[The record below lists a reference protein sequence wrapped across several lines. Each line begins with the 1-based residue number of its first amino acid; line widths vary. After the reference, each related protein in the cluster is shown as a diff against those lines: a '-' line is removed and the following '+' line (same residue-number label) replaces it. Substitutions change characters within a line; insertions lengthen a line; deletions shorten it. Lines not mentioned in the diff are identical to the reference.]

1 MKKLASL
8 LILPVLF
15 AGLAGCGKDQ
25 APKAAPPA
33 AEVTVVT
40 LKPEQAAMNTELPG
54 RTTAYVTAEV
64 RPQVGG
70 ILQKRLFEEG
80 TEVKA
85 GQPLYQIAPDT
96 FQATVDSA
104 QAALAKAQ
112 AALASAQVKADRY
125 KELAAIE
132 AVSKQSNDESE
143 AAYKQAL
150 ADVASSRASVAS
162 ARLSLGFTRVIAP
175 ISGRIGRSSV
185 TQGALVTASQETAL
199 ATVQQLDP
207 IYVDVTQSS
216 TDLLRIRRDMAS
228 GKLKIGGDGRP
239 TVKLTLEDGSTY
251 AQEGKLLL
259 AEVTVEKTA
268 GTVTLRAIF
277 PNPKRELLPGMY
289 VRATMQGAVADNVL
303 LVPQTGVSRDARG
316 NAIALVVGAGE
327 KVEQRSLETGQSIGG
342 RWLVVK
348 GLNAGDRV
356 IVEGS
361 QKVRVGAP
369 VRAVEGT
376 AVAAGSGTPAAG
388 AAVPSTA
395 PSVEALPGAT
405 PGAPAPADT
414 KAVKAATAA
423 PAVAVK

>member
-1 MKKLASL
+1 MKKLATL
-8 LILPVLF
+8 LILPALI
-15 AGLAGCGKDQ
+15 AGLAGCTKDQ
-25 APKAAPPA
+25 APRQAPPA
-33 AEVTVVT
+33 AEVTVVI
-40 LKPEQAAMNTELPG
+40 LRPQQAAIDIELPG
-54 RTTAYVTAEV
+54 RTTAYLTAEV

-70 ILQKRLFEEG
+70 ILEKRLFEEG

-85 GQPLYQIAPDT
+85 GQPLYQIAPGT

-112 AALASAQVKADRY
+112 AALVSAQVKADRY

-175 ISGRIGRSSV
+175 ISGRIGRSNV

-259 AEVTVEKTA
+259 AEATVEKTA
-268 GTVTLRAIF
+268 GSVTLRAIF

-369 VRAVEGT
+369 VKAVEGT

-388 AAVPSTA
+388 AVVPSTA
-395 PSVEALPGAT
+395 PSVDALPGAT
-405 PGAPAPADT
+405 PGAPASADT
-414 KAVKAATAA
+414 KAAKAATAA
-423 PAVAVK
+423 PAVAAK